1 MSRTIPLTKDKFA
14 LVSDEDYEYL
24 INVGRWRASRQHYAV
39 HYTTDT
45 AGRQKLLYM
54 HRLVA
59 ERVFGP
65 LNGFQVDHISG
76 AILGPQA
83 RLDNRRDNLR
93 LATRSQNQAHKG
105 PQINTRLAKGIHR
118 RANRFEVK
126 IRYCGQRFYL
136 GRYVDLQT
144 AWMVYAA
151 AHRRLWNEFTTEAD
165 VPVTPEIEESVRAL
179 LCSQLPADG
188 MGA

>member
-1 MSRTIPLTKDKFA
+1 MSRTIPLTRGKFA
-14 LVSDEDYEYL
+14 LVSDEDYEHL
-24 INVGRWRASRQHYAV
+24 IDVGRWRASRQHYAV
-39 HYTTDT
+39 HYTTDE
-45 AGRQKLLYM
+45 AGRQKVVYM
-54 HRLVA
+54 HRLIA
-59 ERVFGP
+59 ERMYGP

-76 AILGPQA
+76 ATLGPQA

-144 AWMVYAA
+144 ARMVYATKGQA
-151 AHRRLWNEFTTEAD
+151 SA
-165 VPVTPEIEESVRAL
+165 
-179 LCSQLPADG
+179 PATWPSG
-188 MGA
+188 R